1 MADQQATNQQVKIIL
16 KIQQQ
21 LLTELDKGVDPEKIE
36 DLNRLTELLQR
47 QATIYQTIGT
57 VQH

>member
-21 LLTELDKGVDPEKIE
+21 LLRELEKE
-36 DLNRLTELLQR
+36 GDEASMAELNRLTELLQK
-47 QATIYQTIGT
+47 QANIYQTIGT
-57 VQH
+57 V